1 MSICRSMLHIFPED
15 PFTNGSITSPCAC
28 KRVPTPPCVSG
39 GEEFL
44 HGACSHNRI
53 TCPLNGGGKIR
64 IATCTSMDEFADGR
78 WGNKKSKTKRL
89 REAEHTRRHTVA
101 GEGARPLYTSGL
113 MMQNSWEGEV
123 RSYATDMYVVRKRGK
138 VGERNQKI
146 TQVRMS
152 LGYPTRA
159 PVEAGPPSGW
169 PVTGYNV
176 S

>member
-1 MSICRSMLHIFPED
+1 MMEEKLEAPPSLPDWMSSQTGGVE
-15 PFTNGSITSPCAC
+15 T
-28 KRVPTPPCVSG
+28 KR
-39 GEEFL
+39 
-44 HGACSHNRI
+44 N
-53 TCPLNGGGKIR
+53 N
-64 IATCTSMDEFADGR
+64 
-78 WGNKKSKTKRL
+78 TKRL

-169 PVTGYNV
+169 PVIGYNV
-176 S
+176 LRC